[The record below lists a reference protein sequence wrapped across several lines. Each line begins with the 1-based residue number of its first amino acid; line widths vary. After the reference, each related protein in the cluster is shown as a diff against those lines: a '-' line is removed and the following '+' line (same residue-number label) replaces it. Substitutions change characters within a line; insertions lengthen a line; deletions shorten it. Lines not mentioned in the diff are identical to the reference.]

1 MLPSLPSTSTSF
13 EGAASAN
20 PSQTTPCTAD
30 TSGLHSL
37 SEISSS
43 SLVGGS
49 HDEADDGVSQPQPWV
64 HLMACFVADRG
75 MELNLDSAEHH
86 AAVVNESGDGQRSFQ
101 RSVEDGVADASDVGF
116 IPERSSGTLADAALN
131 FSGLEQPCGIQSMC
145 MDFYSMSLPPMMFQ
159 VWSPREFQS
168 DSADGM

>member
-1 MLPSLPSTSTSF
+1 MLPSLPSTSNSF

-37 SEISSS
+37 LEISSS

-49 HDEADDGVSQPQPWV
+49 HDEADDGVSQAQPWV

-75 MELNLDSAEHH
+75 KEAMELNLDSAEYH
-86 AAVVNESGDGQRSFQ
+86 AAVVNESGDGPRSFQ
-101 RSVEDGVADASDVGF
+101 RSVENAVADASDVGF
-116 IPERSSGTLADAALN
+116 IPERLVEL
-131 FSGLEQPCGIQSMC
+131 
-145 MDFYSMSLPPMMFQ
+145 
-159 VWSPREFQS
+159 
-168 DSADGM
+168 